1 MTTIPS
7 LSRVYTVTIIFYL
20 HQNVIRNHVFIPIVY
35 TDNDFRSSPSLVNK
49 SKMRILVFNF
59 PALLRSN

>member
-49 SKMRILVFNF
+49 SKIRILVFNF
-59 PALLRSN
+59 HTLLRSN